1 MHIPAPRGYHI
12 FEVNTVEF
20 IVRKN
25 LGTNDRVI
33 RGIMALYLFVT
44 GLSTATLPVWG
55 HLVLFALGVGFL
67 LEAISG
73 Y

>member
-1 MHIPAPRGYHI
+1 MHIPAPQGYHI
-12 FEVNTVEF
+12 FEVNTLEF
-20 IVRKN
+20 KVRKN

-33 RGIMALYLFVT
+33 RGIMAIYLFIT
-44 GLSTATLPVWG
+44 GLTTAGLPVWG
-55 HLVLFALGVGFL
+55 HLVLFALGVGLL